1 MDTPPNTGFSAA
13 SLRFLANGGAVGD
26 LLQSP
31 LLDGSPLGAP
41 CHWPETLK
49 ALMGTILPVQA
60 QIVLFWG
67 PEFVALY
74 NDAYAPSIGE
84 KHPRALGRPAIEN
97 WRELWDDLEPLLRGV
112 RETGQTFAAKDRPF
126 YIERYGYGETV
137 YFDVSYSAVQQND
150 GTVGGVLCVVTETTE
165 RVQFERRQALLL
177 ELGQAFPTI
186 RNPAQIEADVIRR
199 IGRELGAQRVH
210 LAEADEETGDFFI
223 RREYRQGD
231 VAARSAIISMSED
244 TCSALRDG
252 VSVQLATRGD
262 AVFGAPRDGA
272 EQPAGAAGLAVHV
285 PLLRHGALAGVF
297 SVEFEGQRVCSPHDI
312 QLIEETA
319 KLGWLWIN
327 HTRAESA
334 LHASSAQLA
343 GMFEQAGAGIAL
355 CDHRGVFQ
363 QVNDRYCDILGLERQ
378 SIAGRPIL
386 ELQKDLGADAQP
398 VFYESFLTAEA
409 PFELTQH
416 HVRANGSV
424 VWVQTHVTPLLDA
437 HQQLSGLLFV
447 CVDITARVGAEHQL
461 IELNENLEQRV
472 ATMVAERETAI
483 ALLHESRKIE
493 MVGQLGGGIA
503 HDFNNLLT
511 PIMTSLELL
520 RRQPVSNDRS
530 HRLIDAALQA
540 ADRARILVGRLL
552 TFARR
557 QTLKPQVVAL
567 DSLVHDMRDL
577 IQRSLGPTIEVFVE
591 IPEGLPNVLIDPHQ
605 LELGVLNL
613 AVNARDAIAERGYLK
628 ISACPEVVA
637 DSPALGPAPAQGS
650 YVRLTVTDNGSGMS
664 EEVLQRCVEPFY
676 STKGVGKGTGLGLS
690 MVQGLALQSGGGFD
704 IQSAPGLGTRVDIW
718 LPVSSADV
726 LMLDEGQGD
735 SAPDAD
741 QPFHVLVVDDEE
753 LVRYTLSLQLRDLGY
768 TVTEAASPSAAEQ
781 MISAGLRPDVLITDQ
796 LMAEKSGTQ
805 LALSLRE
812 VLPALPVLVVTGYT
826 RESSTRIAGFEVL
839 GKPFSRADIASKVAQ
854 IIHDRK
860 VPAMSAEQPGHSC
873 DRRGL

>member
-13 SLRFLANGGAVGD
+13 PLRFLANGGAVGD
-26 LLQSP
+26 LLRSP
-31 LLDGSPLGAP
+31 LMQGSPLGAP
-41 CHWPETLK
+41 SYWPDTLK

-126 YIERYGYGETV
+126 YIERHGYGETV
-137 YFDVSYSAVQQND
+137 YFDVSYSAVHRND
-150 GTVGGVLCVVTETTE
+150 GSVGGVLCVVTETTE
-165 RVQFERRQALLL
+165 RVHFERRQALLL
-177 ELGQAFPTI
+177 ELGQAFPSI
-186 RNPAQIEADVIRR
+186 RDPEQIEADVIRR
-199 IGRELGAQRVH
+199 IGRELGAARVH
-210 LAEADEETGDFFI
+210 LAEADEEKGDFI
-223 RREYRQGD
+223 ICREYRQGD
-231 VAARSAIISMSED
+231 VVARAGLIAVSDD
-244 TCSALRDG
+244 TCSALRQGVTVQAVKGAGSVLADPHAVVPRPDG
-252 VSVQLATRGD
+252 TAS
-262 AVFGAPRDGA
+262 
-272 EQPAGAAGLAVHV
+272 LAVHF
-285 PLLRHGALAGVF
+285 PLMRHDTLAGVF
-297 SVEFEGQRVCSPHDI
+297 TVEFDGQRVCSPHDI
-312 QLIEETA
+312 HIIQETA
-319 KLGWLWIN
+319 KLGWQWIN

-363 QVNDRYCDILGLERQ
+363 QVNDRYCDIMGLQRQ
-378 SIAGRPIL
+378 AIAGRSIL
-386 ELQKDLGADAQP
+386 ELQNDLAANAQP
-398 VFYESFLTAEA
+398 MFYENFLTAEA
-409 PFELTQH
+409 PFELTQRH
-416 HVRANGSV
+416 LRENGSV

-437 HQQLSGLLFV
+437 QQQMSGLLFV
-447 CVDITARVGAEHQL
+447 CVDISARVGAEHQL
-461 IELNENLEQRV
+461 IELNESLEQRV
-472 ATMVAERETAI
+472 ATMVAEREAAI
-483 ALLHESRKIE
+483 SLLHESRKIE

-567 DSLVHDMRDL
+567 DSLVNDMRDL
-577 IQRSLGPTIEVFVE
+577 IQRSLGPTIEVVVE
-591 IPEGLPNVLIDPHQ
+591 IPADLPNILIDPHQ

-628 ISACPEVVA
+628 ISAHPEVIA
-637 DSPALGPAPAQGS
+637 ESPGLGPAPAQGC
-650 YVRLTVTDNGSGMS
+650 YVRLTVSDNGSGMS

-704 IQSAPGLGTRVDIW
+704 IQSTPGLGTRVDIW

-726 LMLDEGQGD
+726 LTPVQGEGD
-735 SAPDAD
+735 SAPGAD
-741 QPFHVLVVDDEE
+741 HPFNVLVVDDEE
-753 LVRYTLSLQLRDLGY
+753 LVRYTVALQLRDLGY
-768 TVTEAASPSAAEQ
+768 RVTEAASPSAAEQ
-781 MISAGLRPDVLITDQ
+781 MVSAGLRPDVLITDQ

-826 RESSTRIAGFEVL
+826 SESSMQIAGFEVL
-839 GKPFSRADIASKVAQ
+839 AKPFSRADIASKVAQ
-854 IIHDRK
+854 VINERK
-860 VPAMSAEQPGHSC
+860 VPALPSEQAGHAS
-873 DRRGL
+873 

>member
-1 MDTPPNTGFSAA
+1 MDTPPDTGFSAA
-13 SLRFLANGGAVGD
+13 PLRFLANGGAVGD
-26 LLQSP
+26 LLQSQ
-31 LLDGSPLGAP
+31 LMDGSPLGGP
-41 CHWPETLK
+41 SDWPESLK

-74 NDAYAPSIGE
+74 NDAYAPSIGD

-112 RETGQTFAAKDRPF
+112 RETGQTFAARDRAF
-126 YIERYGYGETV
+126 YIERHGYGETV

-150 GTVGGVLCVVTETTE
+150 GAVGGVLCVVTETTG
-165 RVQFERRQALLL
+165 RVHFERRQALLL
-177 ELGQAFPTI
+177 ELGQAFPSI
-186 RNPAQIEADVIRR
+186 RDPEQIEADVIRR
-199 IGRELGAQRVH
+199 IGRELGAARVH
-210 LAEADEETGDFFI
+210 LAEADEETGDFI
-223 RREYRQGD
+223 VRREYCQGD
-231 VAARSAIISMSED
+231 VAARSGLISVGDDTLSTLRQRATVQVAARAGCIVTDQRAAVCQPDGTMS
-244 TCSALRDG
+244 
-252 VSVQLATRGD
+252 
-262 AVFGAPRDGA
+262 
-272 EQPAGAAGLAVHV
+272 LAVHV
-285 PLLRHGALAGVF
+285 PLMRHHTLAGVF
-297 SVEFEGQRVCSPHDI
+297 TVEFEGQRICSPHDI
-312 QLIEETA
+312 HLIEETA
-319 KLGWLWIN
+319 KLGWQWIN

-355 CDHRGVFQ
+355 CDHLGVLQ
-363 QVNDRYCDILGLERQ
+363 QVNDRYCEIMGLQRQ
-378 SIAGRPIL
+378 AIAGRSIL
-386 ELQKDLGADAQP
+386 DLQNDLAADAQP
-398 VFYESFLTAEA
+398 IFYENFLSAEA

-437 HQQLSGLLFV
+437 HQQVSGLLFV
-447 CVDITARVGAEHQL
+447 CVDISARVGAEHQL
-461 IELNENLEQRV
+461 IELNESLEQRV
-472 ATMVAERETAI
+472 ATMVAEREAAI
-483 ALLHESRKIE
+483 SLLHESRKIE

-520 RRQPVSNDRS
+520 RRQPISNDRS

-567 DSLVHDMRDL
+567 DSLISDMRDL
-577 IQRSLGPTIEVFVE
+577 IQRSLGPTIEVIVE
-591 IPEGLPNVLIDPHQ
+591 IPAHLPNVLIDPHQ

-628 ISACPEVVA
+628 ISACPEMVT
-637 DSPALGPAPAQGS
+637 DSPGLGPAPAQGR
-650 YVRLTVTDNGSGMS
+650 YVRLTVSDNGSGMS
-664 EEVLQRCVEPFY
+664 EEVLERCVEPFY

-704 IQSAPGLGTRVDIW
+704 IQSTPGLGTRVDIW
-718 LPVSSADV
+718 LPVSSDDV
-726 LMLDEGQGD
+726 LTPGEGEGD
-735 SAPDAD
+735 PAPDAD
-741 QPFHVLVVDDEE
+741 HPFHVLVVDDEE
-753 LVRYTLSLQLRDLGY
+753 LVRYTVALQLRDLGY
-768 TVTEAASPSAAEQ
+768 RVTEAASPSAAEH
-781 MISAGLRPDVLITDQ
+781 MVSAGLRPDVLITDQ

-805 LALSLRE
+805 LAMSLRE

-826 RESSTRIAGFEVL
+826 SESPTQIAGFEVL
-839 GKPFSRADIASKVAQ
+839 AKPFSRADIASKVAQ
-854 IIHDRK
+854 VIKARK
-860 VPAMSAEQPGHSC
+860 APA
-873 DRRGL
+873 

>member
-1 MDTPPNTGFSAA
+1 MDSPPNTGFSAA
-13 SLRFLANGGAVGD
+13 PLRFLANGGAVGD

-31 LLDGSPLGAP
+31 LMDGSPLGAP
-41 CHWPETLK
+41 ADWPDGLK
-49 ALMGTILPVQA
+49 TLMGTILPVQA

-74 NDAYAPSIGE
+74 NDAYAPSIGS

-112 RETGQTFAAKDRPF
+112 RETGQTFAAKDRAF
-126 YIERYGYGETV
+126 YIERHGYGETV
-137 YFDVSYSAVQQND
+137 YFDVSYSAVHQND
-150 GTVGGVLCVVTETTE
+150 GSVGGVLCVVTETTE
-165 RVQFERRQALLL
+165 RVHFERRQALLL
-177 ELGQAFPTI
+177 ELGQALPSI
-186 RNPAQIEADVIRR
+186 RDPEQIKADVIRR
-199 IGRELGAQRVH
+199 IGQELGAARVH
-210 LAEADEETGDFFI
+210 IAETDEERGDFI
-223 RREYRQGD
+223 ILREYREGE
-231 VAARSAIISMSED
+231 VAARSGLISVSHD
-244 TCSALRDG
+244 TCSALHQG
-252 VSVQLATRGD
+252 ITVQALVKGD
-262 AVFGAPRDGA
+262 AVRANPDAPA
-272 EQPAGAAGLAVHV
+272 SQSTVTTSLAVHV
-285 PLLRHGALAGVF
+285 PLMRHDTLAGVF
-297 SVEFEGQRVCSPHDI
+297 TVEFEGQRVCSPHDI
-312 QLIEETA
+312 HLIEETA
-319 KLGWLWIN
+319 KLGWQWIN
-327 HTRAESA
+327 HTRAEAA

-363 QVNDRYCDILGLERQ
+363 QVNDRYCDIMGLQRRA
-378 SIAGRPIL
+378 IAGRSIL
-386 ELQKDLGADAQP
+386 ELQKDLAAGAQP
-398 VFYESFLTAEA
+398 MFYENFLTAEA

-437 HQQLSGLLFV
+437 QQQVSGLLFV
-447 CVDITARVGAEHQL
+447 CVDISARVGAEHQL
-461 IELNENLEQRV
+461 IELNESLEQRV
-472 ATMVAERETAI
+472 ATMVSEREAAI

-567 DSLVHDMRDL
+567 DSLVNDMRDL
-577 IQRSLGPTIEVFVE
+577 IQRSLGPTIEVIVE
-591 IPEGLPNVLIDPHQ
+591 IPADLPNILIDPHQ

-628 ISACPEVVA
+628 ISARPEVVA
-637 DSPALGPAPAQGS
+637 DSPGLGPAPAQGC
-650 YVRLTVTDNGSGMS
+650 YVRLTVSDNGSGMS

-704 IQSAPGLGTRVDIW
+704 VQSAPGLGTRVDIW
-718 LPVSSADV
+718 LPVSSAQV
-726 LMLDEGQGD
+726 LTPAEGEGD
-735 SAPDAD
+735 SAPGAD
-741 QPFHVLVVDDEE
+741 HPFHVLVVDDEE
-753 LVRYTLSLQLRDLGY
+753 LVRYTVALQLRDLGY
-768 TVTEAASPSAAEQ
+768 QVTEAASPSAAEH
-781 MISAGLRPDVLITDQ
+781 MVSAGLRPDVLITDQ

-805 LALSLRE
+805 LAVSLRE

-826 RESSTRIAGFEVL
+826 RESATQIAGFDVL
-839 GKPFSRADIASKVAQ
+839 AKPFTRADIASKVAQ
-854 IIHDRK
+854 VINERTAPAWISEQAGY
-860 VPAMSAEQPGHSC
+860 VP
-873 DRRGL
+873 

>member
-13 SLRFLANGGAVGD
+13 PLRFLANSGAVGD

-31 LLDGSPLGAP
+31 LMDGSPLGALSD
-41 CHWPETLK
+41 WPESLK

-67 PEFVALY
+67 PQFVALY

-84 KHPRALGRPAIEN
+84 KHPKALGRPAVEN

-112 RETGQTFAAKDRPF
+112 RETGQTFAARDRAF
-126 YIERYGYGETV
+126 YIERHGYGETV
-137 YFDVSYSAVQQND
+137 YFDVSYSAVQQTD
-150 GTVGGVLCVVTETTE
+150 GSVGGVLCVVTETTE

-177 ELGQAFPTI
+177 ELGQAFPSI
-186 RNPAQIEADVIRR
+186 SEPDQIEADVICR
-199 IGRELGAQRVH
+199 IGRELGAACVH
-210 LAEADEETGDFFI
+210 LAEADEEKGDFVI
-223 RREYRQGD
+223 RREYRQGT
-231 VAARSAIISMSED
+231 VTSRAGVISISED
-244 TCSALRDG
+244 SRSALRRG
-252 VSVQLATRGD
+252 VTLQ
-262 AVFGAPRDGA
+262 
-272 EQPAGAAGLAVHV
+272 AGADAHRVSADPPSVALPPDGTQRPAVHV
-285 PLLRHGALAGVF
+285 PLMRHDTLAAVF
-297 SVEFEGQRVCSPHDI
+297 TVEFQEKRVCGRHDI
-312 QLIEETA
+312 HLIEEAA
-319 KLGWLWIN
+319 KLGWQWIN

-343 GMFEQAGAGIAL
+343 GMFEQAGTGIAL
-355 CDHRGVFQ
+355 CDREGVFQ
-363 QVNDRYCDILGLERQ
+363 QVNDRYCEILGLPRQ
-378 SIAGRPIL
+378 ALDGRSIL
-386 ELQKDLGADAQP
+386 ELQGELAANAQP
-398 VFYESFLTAEA
+398 IFHEDFLTARV

-416 HVRANGSV
+416 YVRANGSV

-437 HQQLSGLLFV
+437 QRQVTGLLFV

-461 IELNENLEQRV
+461 IELNESLEQRV
-472 ATMVAERETAI
+472 ATMVAEREAAI

-567 DSLVHDMRDL
+567 DDLVHDMRDL
-577 IQRSLGPTIEVFVE
+577 VQRSLGPTIEVIVE
-591 IPEGLPNVLIDPHQ
+591 IPEGLPNILIDPHQ

-613 AVNARDAIAERGYLK
+613 AVNARDAIAERGFLK
-628 ISACPEVVA
+628 ISACAEVVS
-637 DSPALGPAPAQGS
+637 DSPGMGPAPAPGC
-650 YVRLTVTDNGSGMS
+650 YVRLTVSDNGSGMS

-704 IQSAPGLGTRVDIW
+704 IRSTPGLGTRVDIW

-726 LMLDEGQGD
+726 YAPAHGEGEP
-735 SAPDAD
+735 APGTDH
-741 QPFHVLVVDDEE
+741 PYHVLVVDDEE
-753 LVRYTLSLQLRDLGY
+753 LVRYTLALQLRDLGY
-768 TVTEAASPSAAEQ
+768 RVTEAASPSAAEQ
-781 MISAGLRPDVLITDQ
+781 MVSAGLRPDVLITDQ

-812 VLPALPVLVVTGYT
+812 ILPALPVLIVTGYT
-826 RESSTRIAGFEVL
+826 RESSTQIAGFEVL
-839 GKPFSRADIASKVAQ
+839 AKPFSRADIASKVAQ
-854 IIHDRK
+854 AIGGRK
-860 VPAMSAEQPGHSC
+860 ASGLMVEESGHAS
-873 DRRGL
+873 

>member
-13 SLRFLANGGAVGD
+13 PLRFLANGGAVGD

-31 LLDGSPLGAP
+31 LVDGSPLGAP
-41 CHWPETLK
+41 SDWPDGLK

-112 RETGQTFAAKDRPF
+112 RETGQTFAARDRAF
-126 YIERYGYGETV
+126 YIERHGYGETV
-137 YFDVSYSAVQQND
+137 YFDVSYSAVHQND
-150 GTVGGVLCVVTETTE
+150 GAVGGVLCVVTETTE
-165 RVQFERRQALLL
+165 RVHYERRQALLL
-177 ELGQAFPTI
+177 ELGQAFPSI
-186 RNPAQIEADVIRR
+186 RDPEQIEADVIRR
-199 IGRELGAQRVH
+199 IGRELGAARVH
-210 LAEADEETGDFFI
+210 LAEADEETGDFII
-223 RREYRQGD
+223 RREYREGD
-231 VAARSAIISMSED
+231 VAARSGLISVSDD
-244 TCSALRDG
+244 TCSALRQGATVQASAKAD
-252 VSVQLATRGD
+252 SVLAD
-262 AVFGAPRDGA
+262 PRTVA
-272 EQPAGAAGLAVHV
+272 LQPADTVSLAVHV
-285 PLLRHGALAGVF
+285 PLMRHDTLAGVF
-297 SVEFEGQRVCSPHDI
+297 TVEFEGQRVCSPHDI
-312 QLIEETA
+312 HVIEETA
-319 KLGWLWIN
+319 KLGWQWIN

-363 QVNDRYCDILGLERQ
+363 QVNDRYCDIMGLRRQ
-378 SIAGRPIL
+378 AIAGRSIL
-386 ELQKDLGADAQP
+386 ELQNEVAVNAQP
-398 VFYESFLTAEA
+398 MFYENFLTAEA

-437 HQQLSGLLFV
+437 QQQVSGLLFV
-447 CVDITARVGAEHQL
+447 CVDISARVGAEHQL
-461 IELNENLEQRV
+461 IELNESLEQRV
-472 ATMVAERETAI
+472 ATMVAEREAAI
-483 ALLHESRKIE
+483 SQLHESRKIE

-567 DSLVHDMRDL
+567 DSLVNDMRDL
-577 IQRSLGPTIEVFVE
+577 IQRSLGPTIEVIVE
-591 IPEGLPNVLIDPHQ
+591 IPADLPNIYIDPHQ

-628 ISACPEVVA
+628 ISACPELVA
-637 DSPALGPAPAQGS
+637 DSPGLGPAPAPGR
-650 YVRLTVTDNGSGMS
+650 YVRLTVSDNGSGMS
-664 EEVLQRCVEPFY
+664 EEVLGRCVEPFY

-704 IQSAPGLGTRVDIW
+704 VQSTSGLGTRVDIW

-726 LMLDEGQGD
+726 LKPAEGEGD
-735 SAPDAD
+735 SGPDAD
-741 QPFHVLVVDDEE
+741 HPFHVLVVDDEE
-753 LVRYTLSLQLRDLGY
+753 LVRYTVALQLRDLGY
-768 TVTEAASPSAAEQ
+768 RVTEAASPSAAEH
-781 MISAGLRPDVLITDQ
+781 MVSAGLRPDVLITDQ

-812 VLPALPVLVVTGYT
+812 ILPALPVLVVTGYT
-826 RESSTRIAGFEVL
+826 RESSTQIAGFEVL
-839 GKPFSRADIASKVAQ
+839 AKPFSRADIASKVAQ
-854 IIHDRK
+854 VINDQK
-860 VPAMSAEQPGHSC
+860 VSPLISEQAGHAS
-873 DRRGL
+873 

>member
-1 MDTPPNTGFSAA
+1 
-13 SLRFLANGGAVGD
+13 
-26 LLQSP
+26 
-31 LLDGSPLGAP
+31 
-41 CHWPETLK
+41 
-49 ALMGTILPVQA
+49 MGTILPVQA

-112 RETGQTFAAKDRPF
+112 RDTGQTFAAKDRPF
-126 YIERYGYGETV
+126 YIERHGYGETA
-137 YFDVSYSAVQQND
+137 YFDVSYSAVHQHD
-150 GTVGGVLCVVTETTE
+150 GAVGGVLCVVTETTE
-165 RVQFERRQALLL
+165 RVHFERRQALLL
-177 ELGQAFPTI
+177 ELGQAFPSI
-186 RNPAQIEADVIRR
+186 RDPEQIEADVIWR
-199 IGRELGAQRVH
+199 IGRELGAARVH
-210 LAEADEETGDFFI
+210 LAEADEQGDFVMG
-223 RREYRQGD
+223 REYRQGD
-231 VAARSAIISMSED
+231 VTTRSGLIAVCDDS
-244 TCSALRDG
+244 CSALRQGITVQAAIKAD
-252 VSVQLATRGD
+252 SVAAD
-262 AVFGAPRDGA
+262 PR
-272 EQPAGAAGLAVHV
+272 AAALQQERTASLAVHV
-285 PLLRHGALAGVF
+285 PLMRHDMLAGVF
-297 SVEFEGQRVCSPHDI
+297 TVEFEGQRVCSPHDI
-312 QLIEETA
+312 HLIEEAA
-319 KLGWLWIN
+319 KLGWQWIN

-363 QVNDRYCDILGLERQ
+363 QVNDRYCDIMGLQRQ
-378 SIAGRPIL
+378 AIDGRSIL
-386 ELQKDLGADAQP
+386 DLQKDLAPDTQSM
-398 VFYESFLTAEA
+398 FHENFLTAEA

-437 HQQLSGLLFV
+437 QQHLSGLLFV

-461 IELNENLEQRV
+461 IELNESLEQRV
-472 ATMVAERETAI
+472 ATMVAEREAAI
-483 ALLHESRKIE
+483 SLLHESRKIE

-567 DSLVHDMRDL
+567 DSLVNDMRDL
-577 IQRSLGPTIEVFVE
+577 IQRSLGPTIEVIVE
-591 IPEGLPNVLIDPHQ
+591 IPADLPNVLIDPHQ

-628 ISACPEVVA
+628 ISARPEVIA
-637 DSPALGPAPAQGS
+637 DSPGLGPAPAQGC
-650 YVRLTVTDNGSGMS
+650 YVRLTVSDNGSGMS

-704 IQSAPGLGTRVDIW
+704 IQSAPGLGTRVDVW
-718 LPVSSADV
+718 LPVSSAEV
-726 LMLDEGQGD
+726 LTPADGEGD
-735 SAPDAD
+735 SAPAAD
-741 QPFHVLVVDDEE
+741 HPFHVLVVDDEE
-753 LVRYTLSLQLRDLGY
+753 LVRYTVALQLRDLGY
-768 TVTEAASPSAAEQ
+768 RVTEAASPSAAEQ
-781 MISAGLRPDVLITDQ
+781 MVSAGLRPDVLITDQ

-805 LALSLRE
+805 LALSLRAA
-812 VLPALPVLVVTGYT
+812 LPALPVLIVTGYAS
-826 RESSTRIAGFEVL
+826 ESSTQIAGFEVL
-839 GKPFSRADIASKVAQ
+839 AKPFSRADIASKVAQ
-854 IIHDRK
+854 VINDRK
-860 VPAMSAEQPGHSC
+860 VPVLISEQAGHVS
-873 DRRGL
+873 

>member
-13 SLRFLANGGAVGD
+13 PLRFLANGGAVGD

-31 LLDGSPLGAP
+31 LIDGSPLGSP
-41 CHWPETLK
+41 SEWPDTLK
-49 ALMGTILPVQA
+49 TLMGTILPVQA

-112 RETGQTFAAKDRPF
+112 RETGQTFAAKDRAF
-126 YIERYGYGETV
+126 YIERHGYGETV
-137 YFDVSYSAVQQND
+137 YFDVSYSAVYQAD
-150 GTVGGVLCVVTETTE
+150 GAVGGVLCVVTETTE
-165 RVQFERRQALLL
+165 RVHFERCQALLL
-177 ELGQAFPTI
+177 ELGQAFPSN
-186 RNPAQIEADVIRR
+186 RDPEQIEAGVIRR
-199 IGRELGAQRVH
+199 VGRELGAARVH
-210 LAEADEETGDFFI
+210 LAEADDEKGDFFI

-231 VAARSAIISMSED
+231 VVARSGLICISDD
-244 TCSALRDG
+244 TCAALRQGVTVQATAKADSVPVDLHAVAPQSDG
-252 VSVQLATRGD
+252 SVSLS
-262 AVFGAPRDGA
+262 
-272 EQPAGAAGLAVHV
+272 VHV
-285 PLLRHGALAGVF
+285 PLMRHDTLAGVF
-297 SVEFEGQRVCSPHDI
+297 TVEFEGQRVCSPHDI
-312 QLIEETA
+312 HIIEEAA
-319 KLGWLWIN
+319 KLGWQWIN

-343 GMFEQAGAGIAL
+343 GMFDQAGAGIAL

-363 QVNDRYCDILGLERQ
+363 QVNDRYCDIMGLQRRA
-378 SIAGRPIL
+378 IAGRSIL
-386 ELQKDLGADAQP
+386 QLQNDLAADAQP
-398 VFYESFLTAEA
+398 MFYENFLTAEA

-424 VWVQTHVTPLLDA
+424 VWVQTHVTPLLDGQ
-437 HQQLSGLLFV
+437 QQLSGLLFV
-447 CVDITARVGAEHQL
+447 CVDISARVGAEHQL
-461 IELNENLEQRV
+461 IELNESLEQRV
-472 ATMVAERETAI
+472 ATMVAEREAAI
-483 ALLHESRKIE
+483 SLLHESRKIE

-567 DSLVHDMRDL
+567 HSLVNDMRDL
-577 IQRSLGPTIEVFVE
+577 IQRSLGPTIEVIVE
-591 IPEGLPNVLIDPHQ
+591 IPADLPNILIDPHQ

-628 ISACPEVVA
+628 ISARPEVVA
-637 DSPALGPAPAQGS
+637 DSPGLGPAPSQGS
-650 YVRLTVTDNGSGMS
+650 YVRLTVSDNGSGMS

-690 MVQGLALQSGGGFD
+690 MMQGLALQSGGGFD
-704 IQSAPGLGTRVDIW
+704 IQSTPGLGTRVDIW

-726 LMLDEGQGD
+726 LKVAEGEGD
-735 SAPDAD
+735 SALGAD
-741 QPFHVLVVDDEE
+741 HPFHVLVVDDEE
-753 LVRYTLSLQLRDLGY
+753 LVRYTVALQLRDLGY
-768 TVTEAASPSAAEQ
+768 RVTEAASPSAAEQ
-781 MISAGLRPDVLITDQ
+781 MVGAGLRPDVLITDQ

-826 RESSTRIAGFEVL
+826 SESSTQIAGFEVL
-839 GKPFSRADIASKVAQ
+839 AKPFSRADIASKVAQ
-854 IIHDRK
+854 VISGPA
-860 VPAMSAEQPGHSC
+860 VPALISEQAGHAT
-873 DRRGL
+873 

>member
-13 SLRFLANGGAVGD
+13 PLRFLANGGAVGD
-26 LLQSP
+26 LLQSS
-31 LLDGSPLGAP
+31 LLDGSPLGLP
-41 CHWPETLK
+41 SDWPDSLK

-67 PEFVALY
+67 HDFVALY

-112 RETGQTFAAKDRPF
+112 RETGQTFAAKDRAF
-126 YIERYGYGETV
+126 YIERHGYGETV
-137 YFDVSYSAVQQND
+137 YFDVSYSAVHQND
-150 GTVGGVLCVVTETTE
+150 GSVGGVLCIVTETTE
-165 RVQFERRQALLL
+165 RVHFERRQALLL
-177 ELGQAFPTI
+177 ELGQAFPSI
-186 RNPAQIEADVIRR
+186 HDPEQIEADLIRR
-199 IGRELGAQRVH
+199 IGGELGAARVH
-210 LAEADEETGDFFI
+210 IAEADEAGEFGV
-223 RREYRQGD
+223 RREYRQGE
-231 VAARSAIISMSED
+231 VTARSGLISVGDD
-244 TCSALRDG
+244 TCSALRRG
-252 VSVQLATRGD
+252 ATVQAAASADPDLAD
-262 AVFGAPRDGA
+262 SY
-272 EQPAGAAGLAVHV
+272 AGALQPHGTASLVVHV
-285 PLLRHGALAGVF
+285 PLMRHDTLAGVF
-297 SVEFEGQRVCSPHDI
+297 TVEFEGLRVCSPHDI
-312 QLIEETA
+312 HIIEEAA
-319 KLGWLWIN
+319 KLGWQWIN
-327 HTRAESA
+327 HMRSEAA
-334 LHASSAQLA
+334 LNASSAQLA

-363 QVNDRYCDILGLERQ
+363 QVNDRYCEIMGLQRQ
-378 SIAGRPIL
+378 TIAGRSIL
-386 ELQKDLGADAQP
+386 ELQKDLPANSQP
-398 VFYESFLTAEA
+398 MFYETFLTAEA

-416 HVRANGSV
+416 HVLADGSV

-437 HQQLSGLLFV
+437 QQHLSGLLFV

-461 IELNENLEQRV
+461 IELNESLEQRV
-472 ATMVAERETAI
+472 ATMVAEREAAI
-483 ALLHESRKIE
+483 SLLHESRKIE

-567 DSLVHDMRDL
+567 DSLVNDMRDL
-577 IQRSLGPTIEVFVE
+577 IQRSLGPTIEVIVE
-591 IPEGLPNVLIDPHQ
+591 IPPGLPNILIDPHQ

-628 ISACPEVVA
+628 ISACSEVVA
-637 DSPALGPAPAQGS
+637 DGAGLGPSPAQGC

-664 EEVLQRCVEPFY
+664 EDVLQRCVEPFY

-718 LPVSSADV
+718 LPISSADV
-726 LMLDEGQGD
+726 QTPAAGD
-735 SAPDAD
+735 VDPDPTPGAD
-741 QPFHVLVVDDEE
+741 HPFHVLVVDDEE
-753 LVRYTLSLQLRDLGY
+753 LVRYTVALQLRDLGY
-768 TVTEAASPSAAEQ
+768 RVTEAASPSAAEQ
-781 MISAGLRPDVLITDQ
+781 MVSAGLRPDVLVTDQ

-812 VLPALPVLVVTGYT
+812 VLPALPVLIVTGYT
-826 RESSTRIAGFEVL
+826 SESSKQIAGFEML
-839 GKPFSRADIASKVAQ
+839 AKPFSRADIATKVAQ
-854 IIHDRK
+854 AISDRR
-860 VPAMSAEQPGHSC
+860 VPALIREQSGHAS
-873 DRRGL
+873 

>member
-13 SLRFLANGGAVGD
+13 PLRFLANGGAVGD
-26 LLQSP
+26 LLQSS
-31 LLDGSPLGAP
+31 LMDGSPLGAP
-41 CHWPETLK
+41 CDWPDSLK

-126 YIERYGYGETV
+126 YIERHGYGETA
-137 YFDVSYSAVQQND
+137 YFDVSYSAVHQHD
-150 GTVGGVLCVVTETTE
+150 GAVGGVLCVVTETTE
-165 RVQFERRQALLL
+165 RVHFERRQALLL
-177 ELGQAFPTI
+177 ELGQAFPSI
-186 RNPAQIEADVIRR
+186 RDPEQIEADAIRR
-199 IGRELGAQRVH
+199 IGRELGAARVH
-210 LAEADEETGDFFI
+210 LAETDEETGDFII
-223 RREYRQGD
+223 RREYCEGD
-231 VAARSAIISMSED
+231 VAARSGLISVSDD
-244 TCSALRDG
+244 TCSALRQGATVHASAKADSVLADRRTVALQPG
-252 VSVQLATRGD
+252 DTVS
-262 AVFGAPRDGA
+262 
-272 EQPAGAAGLAVHV
+272 LAVHV
-285 PLLRHGALAGVF
+285 PLMRHDTLAGVF
-297 SVEFEGQRVCSPHDI
+297 TVEFEGQRVCSPHDI
-312 QLIEETA
+312 HIIEETA
-319 KLGWLWIN
+319 KLGWQWIN

-363 QVNDRYCDILGLERQ
+363 QVNDRYCDIMGLRRQ
-378 SIAGRPIL
+378 AIAGRSIL
-386 ELQKDLGADAQP
+386 DLQNDLAADAQP
-398 VFYESFLTAEA
+398 MFYENFLAAEA

-437 HQQLSGLLFV
+437 QQQVSGLLFV
-447 CVDITARVGAEHQL
+447 CVDISARVGAEHQL
-461 IELNENLEQRV
+461 IELNESLEQRV
-472 ATMVAERETAI
+472 ATMVAEREAAI
-483 ALLHESRKIE
+483 SLLHESRKIE

-567 DSLVHDMRDL
+567 DSLVNDMRDL
-577 IQRSLGPTIEVFVE
+577 IQRSLGPTIEVIVE
-591 IPEGLPNVLIDPHQ
+591 IPADLPNILIDPHQ

-637 DSPALGPAPAQGS
+637 DSPGLGPAPAQGR
-650 YVRLTVTDNGSGMS
+650 YVRLTVSDNGSGMS
-664 EEVLQRCVEPFY
+664 EEVLERCVEPFY

-704 IQSAPGLGTRVDIW
+704 IQSTSGLGTRVDIW

-726 LMLDEGQGD
+726 LTPAEGEGD

-741 QPFHVLVVDDEE
+741 HPFHVLVVDDEE
-753 LVRYTLSLQLRDLGY
+753 LVRYTVALQLRDLGY
-768 TVTEAASPSAAEQ
+768 RVTEAASPSAAEQ
-781 MISAGLRPDVLITDQ
+781 MVSAGLRPDVLITDQ

-826 RESSTRIAGFEVL
+826 SESSTQIAGFEVL
-839 GKPFSRADIASKVAQ
+839 AKPFSRADIASKVAQ
-854 IIHDRK
+854 VINDRK
-860 VPAMSAEQPGHSC
+860 VPALISEQAGHAP
-873 DRRGL
+873 

>member
-13 SLRFLANGGAVGD
+13 PLRFLANGGAVGD
-26 LLQSP
+26 LLRSP
-31 LLDGSPLGAP
+31 LMQGSPLGAP
-41 CHWPETLK
+41 SCWPDSLK

-126 YIERYGYGETV
+126 YIERHGYGETV
-137 YFDVSYSAVQQND
+137 YFDVSYSAVHQND
-150 GTVGGVLCVVTETTE
+150 GSVGGVLCVVTETTE
-165 RVQFERRQALLL
+165 RVHFERRQALLL
-177 ELGQAFPTI
+177 ELGQAFPSI
-186 RNPAQIEADVIRR
+186 RDPEQIEADVIRR
-199 IGRELGAQRVH
+199 IGRELGAARVH
-210 LAEADEETGDFFI
+210 LAEADEEKGDFI
-223 RREYRQGD
+223 ICREYRQGD
-231 VAARSAIISMSED
+231 VVARAGLIAVSDD
-244 TCSALRDG
+244 TCAALRQGVTVQVVKGAGSVLADPHAVVSRPDG
-252 VSVQLATRGD
+252 TAS
-262 AVFGAPRDGA
+262 
-272 EQPAGAAGLAVHV
+272 LAVHF
-285 PLLRHGALAGVF
+285 PLMRHDTLAGVF
-297 SVEFEGQRVCSPHDI
+297 TVEFDGQRVCSPHDI
-312 QLIEETA
+312 HIIQETA
-319 KLGWLWIN
+319 KLGWQWIN

-334 LHASSAQLA
+334 LRASSAQLA

-363 QVNDRYCDILGLERQ
+363 QVNDRYCDIMGLQRQ
-378 SIAGRPIL
+378 AIAGRSIL
-386 ELQKDLGADAQP
+386 ELQNDLAANAQP
-398 VFYESFLTAEA
+398 MFYENFLTAEA
-409 PFELTQH
+409 PFELTQRH
-416 HVRANGSV
+416 LRENGSV

-437 HQQLSGLLFV
+437 QQQMSGLLFV
-447 CVDITARVGAEHQL
+447 CVDISARVGAEHQL
-461 IELNENLEQRV
+461 IELNESLEQRV
-472 ATMVAERETAI
+472 ATMVAEREAAI
-483 ALLHESRKIE
+483 SLLHESRKIE

-567 DSLVHDMRDL
+567 DSLVNDMRDL
-577 IQRSLGPTIEVFVE
+577 IQRSLGPTIEVVVE
-591 IPEGLPNVLIDPHQ
+591 IPADLPNILIDPHQ

-628 ISACPEVVA
+628 ISAHPEVIA
-637 DSPALGPAPAQGS
+637 ESPGLGPAPAQGC
-650 YVRLTVTDNGSGMS
+650 YVRLTVSDNGSGMS

-704 IQSAPGLGTRVDIW
+704 VQSTPGLGTRVDIW

-726 LMLDEGQGD
+726 LTPVQGEGD
-735 SAPDAD
+735 SAPGAD
-741 QPFHVLVVDDEE
+741 HPFNVLVVDDEE
-753 LVRYTLSLQLRDLGY
+753 LVRYTVALQLRDLGY
-768 TVTEAASPSAAEQ
+768 RVTEAASPSAAEQ
-781 MISAGLRPDVLITDQ
+781 MVSAGLRPDVLITDQ

-826 RESSTRIAGFEVL
+826 SESSMQIAGFEVL
-839 GKPFSRADIASKVAQ
+839 AKPFSRADIASKVAQ
-854 IIHDRK
+854 VINERK
-860 VPAMSAEQPGHSC
+860 VPALPSEQAGHAS
-873 DRRGL
+873 

>member
-13 SLRFLANGGAVGD
+13 PLRFLANGGAVGD

-31 LLDGSPLGAP
+31 LIDGSPLGAP
-41 CHWPETLK
+41 CDWPDCLK

-60 QIVLFWG
+60 QIALFWG

-112 RETGQTFAAKDRPF
+112 LETGQTFAAKDRAF
-126 YIERYGYGETV
+126 YIERHGCGETV
-137 YFDVSYSAVQQND
+137 YFDVSYSAVRQSD
-150 GTVGGVLCVVTETTE
+150 GSVGGVLCVVTETTE
-165 RVQFERRQALLL
+165 RVHFERRQALLL
-177 ELGQAFPTI
+177 ELGQALPSI
-186 RNPAQIEADVIRR
+186 RDPEQIKADVIRR
-199 IGRELGAQRVH
+199 IGHELGAARVH
-210 LAEADEETGDFFI
+210 IAEMDEERGDFTI
-223 RREYRQGD
+223 LREYRQGD
-231 VAARSAIISMSED
+231 VTTRTGVISVSVE
-244 TCSALRDG
+244 TCSALRQG
-252 VSVQLATRGD
+252 VTVQASARADSVFSD
-262 AVFGAPRDGA
+262 PCAVASRSDS
-272 EQPAGAAGLAVHV
+272 AGSLAVHV
-285 PLLRHGALAGVF
+285 PLMRHDTLAGVF
-297 SVEFEGQRVCSPHDI
+297 TVEFKGQRVCSPHDI
-312 QLIEETA
+312 HIIEETA
-319 KLGWLWIN
+319 KLGWQWIN

-363 QVNDRYCDILGLERQ
+363 QVNDRYCEIMGLQRQ
-378 SIAGRPIL
+378 AIAGRSIL
-386 ELQKDLGADAQP
+386 QLQNDVEANAQP
-398 VFYESFLTAEA
+398 MFYENFLTAEA

-416 HVRANGSV
+416 HVRTNGSV

-437 HQQLSGLLFV
+437 QQQASGLLFV
-447 CVDITARVGAEHQL
+447 CVDISARVGAEHQL
-461 IELNENLEQRV
+461 IELNESLEQRV
-472 ATMVAERETAI
+472 ATMVAEREAAI
-483 ALLHESRKIE
+483 SLLHESRKIE

-567 DSLVHDMRDL
+567 NSLVNGMHDL
-577 IQRSLGPTIEVFVE
+577 IQRSLGPTIQVIVE
-591 IPEGLPNVLIDPHQ
+591 IPADLPNILIDPHQ

-628 ISACPEVVA
+628 ISACPEVIA
-637 DSPALGPAPAQGS
+637 DSPGLGPAPAQGC
-650 YVRLTVTDNGSGMS
+650 YVRLTVSDNGSGMN

-704 IQSAPGLGTRVDIW
+704 IQSTPGLGTRVDIW
-718 LPVSSADV
+718 LPVSSADA
-726 LMLDEGQGD
+726 LTPAEGEGD
-735 SAPDAD
+735 SAPDAHH
-741 QPFHVLVVDDEE
+741 PFHVLVVDDEE
-753 LVRYTLSLQLRDLGY
+753 LVRYTVALQLRDLGY
-768 TVTEAASPSAAEQ
+768 RVTEAASPSAAEH
-781 MISAGLRPDVLITDQ
+781 MVSAGLRPDVLITDQ

-826 RESSTRIAGFEVL
+826 SESSTQIAGFDVL
-839 GKPFSRADIASKVAQ
+839 AKPFSRADIASKVAQ
-854 IIHDRK
+854 VINQRE
-860 VPAMSAEQPGHSC
+860 VPALVGEHAGHAS
-873 DRRGL
+873 

>member
-13 SLRFLANGGAVGD
+13 PLRFLANGGAVGD

-31 LLDGSPLGAP
+31 LMDGSPLGAP
-41 CHWPETLK
+41 SDWPDSLK

-84 KHPRALGRPAIEN
+84 KHPRALGRPAVEN

-112 RETGQTFAAKDRPF
+112 RETGKTFAAKDRAF
-126 YIERYGYGETV
+126 YIERHGYGETV
-137 YFDVSYSAVQQND
+137 YFDVSYSAVHQSD
-150 GTVGGVLCVVTETTE
+150 GAVGGVLCVVTETTE
-165 RVQFERRQALLL
+165 RVHFERRQALLL
-177 ELGQAFPTI
+177 EVGQALPSI
-186 RNPAQIEADVIRR
+186 RDPEQIEADVIQR
-199 IGRELGAQRVH
+199 IGRELGAARVH
-210 LAEADEETGDFFI
+210 LAEADEQGDFVI

-231 VAARSAIISMSED
+231 VTTRSGLIAVSDDSC
-244 TCSALRDG
+244 TALRQG
-252 VSVQLATRGD
+252 FTVQAAIKAD
-262 AVFGAPRDGA
+262 AVLADPHGVALQQDRTTS
-272 EQPAGAAGLAVHV
+272 LAVHV
-285 PLLRHGALAGVF
+285 PLMRHDVLAGVF
-297 SVEFEGQRVCSPHDI
+297 TVEFDGQRVCSPHDI
-312 QLIEETA
+312 HIIEETA
-319 KLGWLWIN
+319 KLGWQWIN

-363 QVNDRYCDILGLERQ
+363 QVNDRYCDIMGLQRRAIDGRSILDLQNDLAPDTQ
-378 SIAGRPIL
+378 SMFH
-386 ELQKDLGADAQP
+386 EN
-398 VFYESFLTAEA
+398 FLTAEA

-437 HQQLSGLLFV
+437 QQHLSGLLFV

-461 IELNENLEQRV
+461 IELNESLEQRV
-472 ATMVAERETAI
+472 ATMVAEREAAI
-483 ALLHESRKIE
+483 SLLHESRKIE

-567 DSLVHDMRDL
+567 DSLVNDMRDL
-577 IQRSLGPTIEVFVE
+577 IQRSLGPTIEVIVE
-591 IPEGLPNVLIDPHQ
+591 IPADLPNILIDPHQ

-628 ISACPEVVA
+628 ISARPEVIA
-637 DSPALGPAPAQGS
+637 DSPGLGPAPAQGC
-650 YVRLTVTDNGSGMS
+650 YVRLTVSDNGSGMT

-704 IQSAPGLGTRVDIW
+704 VQSAPGLGTRVDIW

-726 LMLDEGQGD
+726 LTPAEGEGD
-735 SAPDAD
+735 SAPAAD
-741 QPFHVLVVDDEE
+741 HPFHVLVVDDEE
-753 LVRYTLSLQLRDLGY
+753 LVRYTVALQLRDLGY
-768 TVTEAASPSAAEQ
+768 RVTEAASPSAAEQ
-781 MISAGLRPDVLITDQ
+781 MVSAGLRPDVLITDQ

-826 RESSTRIAGFEVL
+826 SDSSTQIAGFEML
-839 GKPFSRADIASKVAQ
+839 AKPFSRADIASKVAQ
-854 IIHDRK
+854 VINDRK
-860 VPAMSAEQPGHSC
+860 APALISEQAGHAS
-873 DRRGL
+873 